1 MNRWIKHPFVIA
13 AGLGL
18 AVLLVAAALPLLHL
32 RQQGAGTPAGASRVA
47 AAEANLPWQVRALG
61 DGRSQVFGLT
71 LGSDTLAEAEAR
83 FGDRLQLALVARL
96 GEVGALEALVDPMN
110 AGFVSGRLVLAFDV
124 PRATLL
130 RWRTRVEHSEPME
143 GGVRRFRLHPADRD
157 EARRAALAGLSFIPA
172 LRLGDA
178 DLRERFG
185 APARVQAGADG
196 TQTLLYPERGLAAS
210 VRAGQ
215 RGVLQYVAPR
225 DFAARMLAPPPDAAS
240 APASASAP

>member
-1 MNRWIKHPFVIA
+1 MKSWIKHPFVIA

-32 RQQGAGTPAGASRVA
+32 GQPGGGATADARRPDA
-47 AAEANLPWQVRALG
+47 ADANLPWQVRALG

-71 LGSDTLAEAEAR
+71 LGSDTLAQAEAR
-83 FGDRLQLALVARL
+83 FGDNLQLALVARL
-96 GEVGALEALVDPMN
+96 GEVGALEALVDPMS

-124 PRATLL
+124 PEATLR
-130 RWRTRVEHSEPME
+130 RWRANVGGSEAME
-143 GGVRRFRLHPADRD
+143 GGVRRFTLRAADRD
-157 EARRAALAGLSFIPA
+157 EARRAPLAGLSFIPA
-172 LRLGDA
+172 LRLGEA

-185 APARVQAGADG
+185 PPDQVQAEADG
-196 TQTLLYPERGLAAS
+196 VQRLLYPERGLAAS

-225 DFAARMLAPPPDAAS
+225 DFAARLG
-240 APASASAP
+240 APAQGKP